1 MIKRKL
7 AAGIM
12 LLVTTA
18 TLCSGCKLGKTAVVF
33 TTTLSDKEVFRIE
46 KEVCSIEEARVY
58 LCNYQNIYGNAYGV
72 NLWEHVSD
80 SHSLEDYVKNI
91 TISEL
96 TRVVCMDELAKK
108 QEMTL
113 TADEKDKAAEAA
125 AAYYDSLSKKEIA
138 YMDVSES
145 TLESMYEDY
154 ALAQKLYRSLTD
166 GVNEEVSDD
175 EARIM
180 EAMQIYVSS
189 KEKADKVKA
198 DLDAGRDFT
207 AVATDYNEASKIEI
221 TFGRGD
227 MPSQVE
233 KAAFELDDD
242 AISGCIKT
250 DDGYYF
256 IKCTNK
262 FDQELTDANKANI
275 VKKREKEAFDDVYD
289 SFVRGLDSTMNEK
302 LWDQVEIKQDKDITT
317 NSFFEVYDE
326 YFQS

>member
-1 MIKRKL
+1 MIKRIL

-18 TLCSGCKLGKTAVVF
+18 TLCSGCKFGKTAVVF

-113 TADEKDKAAEAA
+113 TEEEKDKAAEAA
-125 AAYYDSLSKKEIA
+125 AAYYASLSKKEIA

-262 FDQELTDANKANI
+262 FNQELTDANKANI